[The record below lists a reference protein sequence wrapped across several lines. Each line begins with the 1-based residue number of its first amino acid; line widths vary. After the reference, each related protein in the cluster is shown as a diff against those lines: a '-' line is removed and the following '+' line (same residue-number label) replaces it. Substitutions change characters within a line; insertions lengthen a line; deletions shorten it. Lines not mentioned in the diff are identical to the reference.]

1 MPDTDPK
8 DADSK
13 TTGAPN
19 TGTDDIMDLFADDP
33 EFQEISAM
41 GNDRKKLQMAIYK
54 KNRDK
59 TAAQLVKTVYYSK
72 SIFSK
77 EYENDWILPAN
88 GGTMTKTSCFSKPK
102 APGQWYKTDLAGYG
116 YPGSV
121 QGWKMHV
128 GCHPLDMISFFVTL
142 APVLNR
148 NKIMHKFL
156 SFATMYGHD
165 VGHQVQYKQG
175 EGKTC
180 VIYPDDPKHLV
191 EIVNMVDAEI
201 VRANAKYMADTSGQL
216 GPAFRPYPGG
226 VPGTMSVGRTGFI
239 GVRYGGFVGPLP
251 DKSKLFNARKF
262 KVQDDT
268 RGVHP
273 YPDFIT
279 TVPSEILQIKGR

>member
-1 MPDTDPK
+1 MPGNDPK
-8 DADSK
+8 QTDTTAADANELD
-13 TTGAPN
+13 
-19 TGTDDIMDLFADDP
+19 DLFANDP
-33 EFQEISAM
+33 DFAEVNAIGSDPKA
-41 GNDRKKLQMAIYK
+41 RQMAIYK

-59 TAAQLVKTVYYSK
+59 IAEKLVKTVYYSK

-77 EYENDWILPAN
+77 EYEHDWLMPAN

-102 APGQWYKTDLAGYG
+102 APGQWFKTDLAPYG

-128 GCHPLDMISFFVTL
+128 GCHPLDLISFFTTI

-148 NKIMHKFL
+148 HLIQHKFH
-156 SFATMYGHD
+156 SFATQYEHE
-165 VGHQVQYKQG
+165 VGYRVDYKQG

-191 EIVNMVDAEI
+191 EIVNLVEAEI
-201 VRANAKYMADTSGQL
+201 VRANAKYMADTSGQV

-226 VPGTMSVGRTGFI
+226 VPGTMNVGRTGFI

-251 DKSKLFNARKF
+251 DKSELYDIRALD
-262 KVQDDT
+262 VIPDP
-268 RGVHP
+268 RGKTP
-273 YPDFIT
+273 YPSFIT
-279 TVPSEILQIKGR
+279 SVPAEIMAIKAR